1 MLRHL
6 HREKKILV
14 TLKNKMPR
22 RQNLVEDEQIFREK
36 FKTELNR
43 GMYGVNELEDSTLL

>member
-22 RQNLVEDEQIFREK
+22 RQNLVEDEQIFQEK